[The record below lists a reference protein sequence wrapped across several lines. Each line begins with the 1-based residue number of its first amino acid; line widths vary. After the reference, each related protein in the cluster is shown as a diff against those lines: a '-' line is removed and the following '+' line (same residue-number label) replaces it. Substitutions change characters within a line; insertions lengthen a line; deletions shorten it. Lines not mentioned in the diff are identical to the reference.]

1 MTLNK
6 CLLNLMLNPVK
17 KGTNGRINCKLKMS
31 IILNLYIELS
41 SEEIQWYL
49 IPNTV
54 RTLGKFRLSAPLAFT
69 RSTKR
74 PIPANTQRLARFVL
88 FTCTHTWLKCLTQVN
103 SQFTCIHE
111 KTRGFYQI
119 YGIHTLLQRMLLY
132 LQNRLAP
139 STT

>member
-1 MTLNK
+1 MTLK
-6 CLLNLMLNPVK
+6 LNI
-17 KGTNGRINCKLKMS
+17 R
-31 IILNLYIELS
+31 IELS
-41 SEEIQWYL
+41 SNEIQLRL
-49 IPNTV
+49 IPSTV
-54 RTLGKFRLSAPLAFT
+54 RTLDKFRLSAPLACT